1 MEQKKLNKETGKQ
14 KQKNK
19 KTKNEKEEN
28 NFIDCLLSV
37 IYYNFGLR

>member
-19 KTKNEKEEN
+19 KIKNEKTRKQ
-28 NFIDCLLSV
+28 F
-37 IYYNFGLR
+37 Y